1 MLVFAVVN
9 APLFATLLL
18 GAFWK
23 RATGRGAFAGL
34 LAGAAGA
41 LLHHGLALPS
51 GLKPGIDGGWIAV
64 LHHPSSEMTLGTGDR
79 RHRVLGEP
87 LVTAVVSVFT
97 KARPEAELKGLVH
110 SLVEPGRVSKTW
122 WKRPEALAVAI
133 LLAAIA
139 VNLIF
144 I

>member
-1 MLVFAVVN
+1 MSL
-9 APLFATLLL
+9 
-18 GAFWK
+18 
-23 RATGRGAFAGL
+23 
-34 LAGAAGA
+34 
-41 LLHHGLALPS
+41 
-51 GLKPGIDGGWIAV
+51 I
-64 LHHPSSEMTLGTGDR
+64 
-79 RHRVLGEP
+79 
-87 LVTAVVSVFT
+87 VTTEVSRFT

-110 SLVEPGRVSKTW
+110 SLVERGRASKAW